1 MKITKAS
8 LWFLPGLL
16 LMLASCVEEFNV
28 PNTATKMYESE
39 LVIQGRILS
48 GEKSTFYLSMTSAF
62 GSNESNLPIEDA
74 VITII
79 GQNGYET
86 EMAAYDRIY
95 NHYIINTINLPQNT
109 QYAVKV
115 LYKGETYQSDFQVLQ
130 TSPEIDE
137 ITYKEKSDGISIHV
151 STHDDE
157 NGRRA
162 YMWTYEE
169 DWEFHANIN
178 MFGMGPILY
187 NDQIYQGTNIDNPYY
202 FCWGHN
208 DSYNIHIYSTEKLKE
223 NRVPEYKLL
232 EIPIDDIRISYIY
245 SILVKQW
252 SLSDEAYNY
261 FRIQKLYT
269 EESSGLF
276 TPMPT
281 EVQGN
286 MKCTSNPDINVR
298 GYVLASTIT
307 SKRLFI
313 YEKDLNISSEY
324 ENCQRSTPANYMDG
338 KWKIWWM
345 ERILNGQAI
354 ASVPNG
360 YLDDNSV
367 LYHTECFDCLQ
378 TEGATKKRP
387 DFWPNNHK

>member
-1 MKITKAS
+1 MRNTFILFVIS
-8 LWFLPGLL
+8 LCFF
-16 LMLASCVEEFNV
+16 SCVEEFKV
-28 PNTATKMYESE
+28 PNTVSEKYESE

-48 GEKSTFYLSMTSAF
+48 GEKPTFYLSMTSDF
-62 GSNESNLPIEDA
+62 GDNGSSAPIEDA
-74 VITII
+74 TITII
-79 GQNGYET
+79 GQNGYESKLA
-86 EMAAYDRIY
+86 EYDRIHNQY
-95 NHYIINTINLPQNT
+95 TINTVTLPQNT
-109 QYAVKV
+109 HYAVKV
-115 LYKGETYQSDFQVLQ
+115 ILDGETYQSDFQELQ
-130 TSPEIDE
+130 SSPEIDE
-137 ITYKEKSDGISIHV
+137 ITYKEKSNGISIHV

-178 MFGMGPILY
+178 MFWMGAILY
-187 NDQIYQGTNIDNPYY
+187 NSKIYPGTNIDSPYY

-286 MKCTSNPDINVR
+286 MKCTSNPDIKVR

-307 SKRLFI
+307 SKRIFI

-324 ENCQRSTPANYMDG
+324 ENCKIDHTDPYNGNWIRRWTENINAG
-338 KWKIWWM
+338 K
-345 ERILNGQAI
+345 AI
-354 ASVPNG
+354 AVIPSG
-360 YLDDNSV
+360 YLDENST
-367 LYHTECFDCLQ
+367 LYYQECFDCR
-378 TEGATKKRP
+378 TVKGATKKRP
-387 DFWPNNHK
+387 DFWPNDHE

>member
-1 MKITKAS
+1 MYKKIT
-8 LWFLPGLL
+8 LL
-16 LMLASCVEEFNV
+16 IILMTLTVSCIEEFKV
-28 PNTATKMYESE
+28 PNTVSEKYESE

-62 GSNESNLPIEDA
+62 GSNGANAPIEDA
-74 VITII
+74 TITII

-86 EMAAYDRIY
+86 EIAEYDRMF
-95 NHYIINTINLPQNT
+95 NHYTINTINLPQNT
-109 QYAVKV
+109 LYAVKV
-115 LYKGETYQSDFQVLQ
+115 VYKEEVYQSDFQVLQ

-137 ITYKEKSDGISIHV
+137 ITYKEKNDGISIHV
-151 STHDDE
+151 STHDKED
-157 NGRRA
+157 GRRA

-169 DWEFHANIN
+169 DWEFHSDID
-178 MFGMGPILY
+178 MFKMGLILY
-187 NDQIYQGTNIDNPYY
+187 NSNIYQGSIAYNPYY
-202 FCWGHN
+202 YCWGHN
-208 DSYNIHIYSTEKLKE
+208 DSNNIHIYSTEKLKE
-223 NRVPEYKLL
+223 NRVQEYKLFD
-232 EIPIDDIRISYIY
+232 IPIDDIRISYIY

-286 MKCTSNPDINVR
+286 IKCTSNSDIKVR

-307 SKRLFI
+307 SKRIFI

-324 ENCQRSTPANYMDG
+324 ENCKIDHPDPYNGNWIRRWTENINAG
-338 KWKIWWM
+338 K
-345 ERILNGQAI
+345 AI
-354 ASVPNG
+354 AVIPSG
-360 YLDDNSV
+360 YLDENST
-367 LYHTECFDCLQ
+367 LYYQECFDCR
-378 TEGATKKRP
+378 TVKGATKKRP
-387 DFWPNNHK
+387 DFWPNDHE